1 MFVGEAVVGNS
12 ALVVEFEA
20 VIDDVSFV
28 DGDKQVLSDGTIDW
42 EGFDGDDRDDVCCKL
57 EFTT

>member
-1 MFVGEAVVGNS
+1 MAGNS

-28 DGDKQVLSDGTIDW
+28 DGDKQVLSDGTSDW
-42 EGFDGDDRDDVCCKL
+42 EGFNGDDRDGVSCKS